1 MSRTWRRAS
10 APPRS
15 KWSHWGDSNSRPLDY
30 ESSALPAKLQWR
42 RRAHLRVW
50 NKPIGAGESLLSSG
64 SLIEAMEEDPDSDML
79 SGTPATQEVVQ
90 QTVFVNTGP
99 VIPVQKNKAA
109 AVIGWL
115 ILILS
120 SLSLLATP
128 LIFISDWGATD
139 INGYPISYPASYFVV
154 AVLTGLTAS
163 IMGIIGGWK
172 MTKYQKQG
180 IWIIFGSFAVNWV
193 GGLLANSIVGDEI
206 MGSAEAGA
214 GLTVMSGFCGV
225 FCYAIC
231 GLIVAIPLMLSDGG
245 ME

>member
-1 MSRTWRRAS
+1 
-10 APPRS
+10 
-15 KWSHWGDSNSRPLDY
+15 
-30 ESSALPAKLQWR
+30 
-42 RRAHLRVW
+42 
-50 NKPIGAGESLLSSG
+50 
-64 SLIEAMEEDPDSDML
+64 MEEDPNSDML
-79 SGTPATQEVVQ
+79 SGTSATPEVVQ
-90 QTVFVNTGP
+90 QTVFVNQAP
-99 VIPVQKNKAA
+99 VLPLQKNKAA

-115 ILILS
+115 VIIWSGFILLMQ
-120 SLSLLATP
+120 P
-128 LIFISDWGATD
+128 LQFLDWGATD
-139 INGYPISYPASYFVV
+139 INGNPISYPTSYLVV

-172 MTKYQKQG
+172 MTKYEKQG

>member
-1 MSRTWRRAS
+1 MLAS
-10 APPRS
+10 SLS

-50 NKPIGAGESLLSSG
+50 DKPIGAGESLLFCWPQ
-64 SLIEAMEEDPDSDML
+64 IEAMEEDPDSDML
-79 SGTPATQEVVQ
+79 SGTPATPEVVQ
-90 QTVFVNTGP
+90 QTVFVNQAP
-99 VIPVQKNKAA
+99 VLPLQKNKAA

-115 ILILS
+115 VIIWSGFILLMQ
-120 SLSLLATP
+120 P
-128 LIFISDWGATD
+128 LQFLDLGATD
-139 INGYPISYPASYFVV
+139 INGNPISYPTSYLVV

-163 IMGIIGGWK
+163 ILGIIGGWK
-172 MTKYQKQG
+172 MTKYEKQG